1 MALKMEHSHPHEHP
15 HSHEH
20 CHALAEQGAE
30 KTSILTIRSFS
41 GLSGDMLVCGL
52 SRLAE
57 LNDEQLN
64 QLLNRII
71 PDLKDSVHI
80 IPWEVNNL
88 GGWHAKVDLPH
99 QHEHRTF
106 ADIEKIL
113 EKNEQSQKGKELSLK
128 TFRLL
133 AEAEAN
139 VHGKTVEEVHF
150 HEVGALDSILDICLS
165 CELFAL
171 LNPSEFVVS
180 PLPIGDG
187 HIHCAHGVIP
197 SPAPAVQR
205 LLKGVAVRPLG
216 AEGES
221 VTPTAIALLKAFGA
235 KFGEWPEMKI
245 QNLCTVYGTK
255 TFEGIPNGA
264 LFVYG
269 SK

>member
-1 MALKMEHSHPHEHP
+1 MEHSHPHEHHHP
-15 HSHEH
+15 HAHPHEH
-20 CHALAEQGAE
+20 CPAQSQQETGG
-30 KTSILTIRSFS
+30 SILTIRSFS
-41 GLSGDMLVCGL
+41 GLSGDMLLCGL
-52 SRLAE
+52 CRLSE
-57 LNDEQLN
+57 LNDEQIN
-64 QLLNRII
+64 QHLIKI
-71 PDLKDSVHI
+71 FPELKDSVHI
-80 IPWEVNNL
+80 VPWEVNNL
-88 GGWHAKVDLPH
+88 GGWHANVDLPH
-99 QHEHRTF
+99 QHEHRTY
-106 ADIEKIL
+106 ADIEKLIQA
-113 EKNEQSQKGKELSLK
+113 NGQSEKGKELSLK
-128 TFRLL
+128 TFHLL
-133 AEAEAN
+133 AEAEAD

-165 CELFAL
+165 SELFAL

-235 KFGEWPEMKI
+235 TFGEWPEMQI
-245 QNLCTVYGTK
+245 RNLCTVYGTK
-255 TFEGIPNGA
+255 TFDGIPNGA

-269 SK
+269 TK